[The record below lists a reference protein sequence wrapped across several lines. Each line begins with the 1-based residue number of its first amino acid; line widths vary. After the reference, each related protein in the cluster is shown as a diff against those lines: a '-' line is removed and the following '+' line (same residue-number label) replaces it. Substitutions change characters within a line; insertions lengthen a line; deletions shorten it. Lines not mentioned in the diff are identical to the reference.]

1 MWKCFEKELLNSRSW
16 ITPLHQHSLWDSQL
30 YSNISFTCIC
40 ILSLCKLFVDR
51 CLLLIIISRHSKTL
65 SWWSINFKWHLAKP
79 CQNPLFYFYSL
90 FAPSDVIIT
99 VGYHLNKVI
108 LTHFGGA
115 NICLNL
121 PHFFVFSL
129 SKFQGS
135 HNLYAN
141 KTDLRLTVI
150 YYFTTMIRIPDI
162 LFVCHKM
169 PWCCLKS

>member
-30 YSNISFTCIC
+30 YSNISFRCIC
-40 ILSLCKLFVDR
+40 ILILCKLFVDR
-51 CLLLIIISRHSKTL
+51 CLLLIFISRHSKTL

-121 PHFFVFSL
+121 PHFLCSL
-129 SKFQGS
+129 YQNFKAHIIFMQIK
-135 HNLYAN
+135 LIW
-141 KTDLRLTVI
+141 V
-150 YYFTTMIRIPDI
+150 
-162 LFVCHKM
+162 
-169 PWCCLKS
+169 WQ